1 MNRSFCRVQ
10 NNLQF
15 GGYREITK
23 KKQRQKRDHLS
34 KEIIKN
40 KLKKVNNYKMISEQI
55 VVFCPKNFL
64 NKIYKPSC
72 SSFKGKICDR
82 AHRFYGRSRL
92 WAELLGRSE
101 DRKWIKQGEKL
112 LPVVQFYVFSSVSTS
127 LIKNHFPL

>member
-1 MNRSFCRVQ
+1 MEATER
-10 NNLQF
+10 LQ
-15 GGYREITK
+15 K

-40 KLKKVNNYKMISEQI
+40 TLKKVNNDKMISEQI
-55 VVFCPKNFL
+55 VVFC
-64 NKIYKPSC
+64 S
-72 SSFKGKICDR
+72 KICDR

>member
-1 MNRSFCRVQ
+1 
-10 NNLQF
+10 
-15 GGYREITK
+15 
-23 KKQRQKRDHLS
+23 
-34 KEIIKN
+34 
-40 KLKKVNNYKMISEQI
+40 MIGEQI
-55 VVFCPKNFL
+55 VVFCSKKFL

-72 SSFKGKICDR
+72 SSFKGIICDR

-127 LIKNHFPL
+127 PIKNHFPL